1 MPEQQILPPKSPA
14 VEDEID
20 LLALAKTL
28 WNGRKTVIYAVI
40 AGAILGFIAAISSP
54 KEYTAST
61 VIVPQLGESQS
72 RMGGLGG
79 LAALAGISVD
89 MSTTSELSPMVY
101 PQIVSSTP
109 FQLELM
115 NTKLNFQGNPSAITL
130 VDYYTKRKPSA
141 IATIK
146 KYTLGLPGV
155 LIGAIRGKPKEITLI
170 SSADSTDQP
179 ILLTRDQVIVQKI
192 LQSLVSLEMNS
203 KEGYITLTASMP
215 EALPAA
221 QLAQSA
227 QTLLQ
232 RYITEFRIKKAKANL
247 DFIQGRYN
255 ETKAEFEKAQVSL
268 AIVSDRN
275 KNFTS
280 GLPRIEIDRI
290 QTKYTIAFTVFQD
303 LAKQLEQNK
312 IQVKKETPSFA
323 IVKPVTVPPIKS
335 KPNSPM
341 ILFIWIFLGGVVGTG
356 IVFGKGF
363 FETIK
368 KKWNEEKI
376 MG

>member
-1 MPEQQILPPKSPA
+1 MPEQQILPPQNPVA
-14 VEDEID
+14 EDEID

-40 AGAILGFIAAISSP
+40 AGAILGLIAAISSP

-130 VDYYTKRKPSA
+130 LDYYTKSEPSV

-170 SSADSTDQP
+170 SSADSVGQP

-323 IVKPVTVPPIKS
+323 IVKPVTVPSGSS
-335 KPNSPM
+335 KPNRLM

-363 FETIK
+363 LETIK
-368 KKWNEEKI
+368 KKWNEEK
-376 MG
+376 

>member
-1 MPEQQILPPKSPA
+1 MSEQQILPPQSPVA
-14 VEDEID
+14 EDEID

-40 AGAILGFIAAISSP
+40 AGAILGFIVAISSP

-61 VIVPQLGESQS
+61 VIVPQLGDSQS
-72 RMGGLGG
+72 KMGGLGG
-79 LAALAGISVD
+79 LAALAGINVD

-115 NTKLNFQGNPSAITL
+115 NTKLNFQEHPSAITL
-130 VDYYTKRKPSA
+130 LDYYTKSEPSV

-155 LIGAIRGKPKEITLI
+155 MIKAIKGKPKELTLPM
-170 SSADSTDQP
+170 DSTDHP
-179 ILLTRDQVIVQKI
+179 ILLTADQVIVQKE
-192 LQSLVSLEMNS
+192 LETLVSLEMNS

-280 GLPRIEIDRI
+280 GLPRIEVDRI
-290 QTKYTIAFTVFQD
+290 QTRYTIAFTVFQD

-335 KPNSPM
+335 KPNRPM